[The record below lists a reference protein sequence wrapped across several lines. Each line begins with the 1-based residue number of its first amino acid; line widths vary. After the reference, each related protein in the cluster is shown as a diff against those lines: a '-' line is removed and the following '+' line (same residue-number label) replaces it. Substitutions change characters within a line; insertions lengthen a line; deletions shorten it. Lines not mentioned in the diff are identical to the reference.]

1 MDRPGARL
9 RPPARLEGHRQLGL
23 PFLRRAERIYNS
35 GVRPA
40 ARPGTSNHEGSQFP
54 RGAVD
59 VSDAQ
64 TLSRILQGSKY
75 AHLLVWAGGKDP
87 IPITARTTD
96 REVHMAEN
104 QADD

>member
-1 MDRPGARL
+1 
-9 RPPARLEGHRQLGL
+9 
-23 PFLRRAERIYNS
+23 
-35 GVRPA
+35 VRPA
-40 ARPGTSNHEGSQFP
+40 ARPGTSNHEGTQFP

-87 IPITARTTD
+87 
-96 REVHMAEN
+96 VHFSHPHN
-104 QADD
+104 GSY